1 MATENSEMEVDGIE
15 NDSKYKY
22 SFVLGFSSKR
32 MNFRF
37 FQHYISTK
45 FSCCSF
51 NSLIN
56 QWIDEQVWQFIFFS
70 LYEKKLF
77 YVLFSY
83 IISASR
89 LENLEN
95 S

>member
-56 QWIDEQVWQFIFFS
+56 Q
-70 LYEKKLF
+70 
-77 YVLFSY
+77 
-83 IISASR
+83 
-89 LENLEN
+89 
-95 S
+95 

>member
-32 MNFRF
+32 MNFHF

-45 FSCCSF
+45 FHVIVSI
-51 NSLIN
+51 L
-56 QWIDEQVWQFIFFS
+56 
-70 LYEKKLF
+70 
-77 YVLFSY
+77 
-83 IISASR
+83 
-89 LENLEN
+89 
-95 S
+95 